1 MFSTIGYYLIFGYPL
16 IMYLGILTLI
26 SLLSTA
32 TVGYLVFSGKAKP
45 PIITFTTHRFLAYT
59 TIGLALIHGI
69 LGLLIYFPIK

>member
-1 MFSTIGYYLIFGYPL
+1 MLLNITYYLIFGYPL
-16 IMYLGILTLI
+16 IMYLGILTLL

-45 PIITFTTHRFLAYT
+45 PIITFSMHRFLAYT
-59 TIGLALIHGI
+59 TITLALIHGI